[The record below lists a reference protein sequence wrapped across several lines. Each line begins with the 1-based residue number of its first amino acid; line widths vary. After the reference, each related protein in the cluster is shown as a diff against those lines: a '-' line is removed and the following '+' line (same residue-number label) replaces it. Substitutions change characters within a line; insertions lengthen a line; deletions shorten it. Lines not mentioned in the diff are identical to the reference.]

1 MNEAA
6 TPSAQAMVA
15 RPRSGIPI
23 EVRRGGALGV
33 WLRICQ
39 RMRSFSSGGGVV
51 SGAAGA
57 PSSVASSS
65 ASRASHHVASSVAK
79 REARGWMRSS
89 ATARPS
95 FPSDRLE
102 LREARTRPAL
112 HRAERLVQARGDLL
126 LRVAVE
132 VREAEDGLL
141 VLGQLFET
149 SRDVVAQRG
158 GFLTAVAG
166 AGAVE
171 RLVRSRGKALLDGVA
186 APPAVERPAA
196 RDREEPRLHR
206 RACRVEPARVAPHL
220 DEGFLKH
227 VFGIPRVLQD
237 TNAEAEKDRCVPVVE
252 KAERVPVARGD
263 PREKLGVGRRAHD
276 ETAGSVL
283 ARPECVKH
291 TGGYEVLPE
300 RGLTLPDGAGTVVP
314 CRRESSPTRAAS
326 RRCRSMPRSRF
337 PRRPGAGT

>member
-95 FPSDRLE
+95 FPNDRPE

-112 HRAERLVQARGDLL
+112 HRAERLVQARGDLVV
-126 LRVAVE
+126 RVAVE

-141 VLGQLFET
+141 VLGELFET
-149 SRDVVAQRG
+149 APDVVAQRG
-158 GFLTAVAG
+158 GFLPAVGG

-171 RLVRSRGKALLDGVA
+171 RLVRSRGKALL
-186 APPAVERPAA
+186 
-196 RDREEPRLHR
+196 
-206 RACRVEPARVAPHL
+206 
-220 DEGFLKH
+220 
-227 VFGIPRVLQD
+227 
-237 TNAEAEKDRCVPVVE
+237 
-252 KAERVPVARGD
+252 
-263 PREKLGVGRRAHD
+263 
-276 ETAGSVL
+276 
-283 ARPECVKH
+283 
-291 TGGYEVLPE
+291 
-300 RGLTLPDGAGTVVP
+300 DGAGTVVP

-326 RRCRSMPRSRF
+326 RRCRSTPRSRC
-337 PRRPGAGT
+337 PRRPGAGI